1 MFIPRKRTQLHPALV
16 ILGQQ
21 SKNVSVTIVE
31 KILPPISS
39 EEPKKIEIVDS
50 PKIKKVEKAIV
61 KVEIEIVEKVEHVN
75 KIENSANVE
84 EKKEQKEVK
93 EKIVEKPKIS
103 VKRKKKARVVRKR
116 KRARPTVNNLVEKK
130 DNDNE

>member
-61 KVEIEIVEKVEHVN
+61 KVVN
-75 KIENSANVE
+75 NF
-84 EKKEQKEVK
+84 
-93 EKIVEKPKIS
+93 KIVKIL
-103 VKRKKKARVVRKR
+103 KILKILNHR
-116 KRARPTVNNLVEKK
+116 LQI
-130 DNDNE
+130 